1 MKTDP
6 ILVTAITA
14 IGLASALPS
23 RAELLLY
30 EGFAYPEGNFATGVS
45 GGATG
50 FAAGST
56 WKTDNTGT
64 GTTASDATRYVFDG
78 VPNVPTALDGE
89 SWDGVFNGLTGSGN
103 FVGANTTG
111 GKHVYFARLIDATT
125 FAPQLQNGQTLWMS
139 YVANGGSNGN
149 RRTALILSSGP
160 GIFDRGKSLG
170 TGQGGEAAGVSTW
183 AAGTPV
189 SWSVNIHPVI
199 YKDLASDGT
208 SEQLNGGI
216 ANNSGTL
223 TTGDQLLIVK
233 FQWGAT
239 DADVDTVSV
248 YNLAEPAAGT
258 TNLSTVIDES
268 FFNANAKSVTQ
279 MLNQTAFTTLVGMS
293 IHGFAH
299 FDEIRIGKTFKDVI
313 GDNTP
318 PSNYKVW
325 TDASGL
331 TGDSAL
337 FGSDPNH
344 DGIANGLAFTLGAAN
359 ANTDAVSLLPT
370 ASLRHD
376 GDSDF
381 FDFIYRRAATA
392 TAFTSSVDYSETLN
406 SWTTTAYAV
415 GGVTITVTPDGIETG
430 VDKVVVSIPAAGRN
444 RIFVRLAVR
453 DTPP

>member
-6 ILVTAITA
+6 IIVTAITA
-14 IGLASALPS
+14 IGLACASLS

-30 EGFAYPEGNFATGVS
+30 EGFAYPQGSFATGVS
-45 GGATG
+45 GGGTG

-78 VPNVPTALDGE
+78 VPNTPTALDGE
-89 SWDGVFNGLTGSGN
+89 TWDGVFNGLTGSGN

-111 GKHVYFARLIDATT
+111 GKHVYFARPVDATT

-139 YVANGGSNGN
+139 YVANGGTNGN

-160 GIFDRGKSLG
+160 GILDRGRSLG

-183 AAGTPV
+183 AAGTPT

-216 ANNSGTL
+216 TNNSGTF

-239 DADVDTVSV
+239 DADADTVSV

-258 TNLSTVIDES
+258 TNLSAVIDES
-268 FFNANAKSVTQ
+268 FFNANAKSVNQ
-279 MLNQTAFTTLVGMS
+279 ILNQRAFTTLVGMS

-299 FDEIRIGKTFKDVI
+299 FDEIRIGKSFKEVI

-331 TGDSAL
+331 TGDDAL

-344 DGIANGLAFTLGAAN
+344 DGIANGLAFSLGAAN
-359 ANTDAVSLLPT
+359 ANTDASPLLPT
-370 ASLRHD
+370 ASIRHD
-376 GDSDF
+376 NDSDF
-381 FDFIYRRAATA
+381 FEFVYRRASTA
-392 TAFTSSVDYSETLN
+392 SAFTSSVEYSQTLG
-406 SWTTTAYAV
+406 SWTTASDGV
-415 GGVTITVTPDGIETG
+415 DGVTITVTPDGFETG
-430 VDKVVVSIPAAGRN
+430 VDQIVVSIPAAGRN
-444 RIFVRLAVR
+444 KIFARLTVC
-453 DTPP
+453 DTTP